1 MLLLYGNKTKRKQKM
16 TKAKNI
22 LKWIGGSLG
31 VATILGFFGM
41 VGYILLDSEI
51 NPKKYQKVREMQAKK
66 DLRGTDYIIINPTK
80 TKITYINSD
89 SLPDLVY
96 NSQEIYLQTKEG
108 KFISYKDVL
117 KQEKAKLDSI
127 YQVKQDSLKKV
138 FENKLEKDVK

>member
-117 KQEKAKLDSI
+117 KQEKSKLDSI

>member
-1 MLLLYGNKTKRKQKM
+1 M

-117 KQEKAKLDSI
+117 KQEKSKLDSI